1 MQKRT
6 EELFDEFHSNLNGLQ
21 PLDIEKNRKQY
32 GENVIREKKKTNF
45 FVKFL
50 KSFKDSLILIL
61 MLAAIISVILDPNAY
76 VDSIIILV
84 VVFFNSILG
93 VIQETKAEKSLEA
106 LKKMSSP
113 TSKVIRGG
121 NLQIIPSKDIVVGDI
136 LVVEAG
142 DHISADARLIEC
154 NNLAVD
160 EASLTGESIPVHKDT
175 KYVSAD
181 NLALGDQKN
190 KIFSST
196 YVTYGKG
203 KAIVTEVGMHT
214 EMGHIAGLLN
224 AQEDATTPLQHKLS
238 AVGKV
243 IGLMALV
250 ICAIVFILEMIEQI
264 KLGADLSKAW
274 VDCFK

>member
-1 MQKRT
+1 MQKCT

-106 LKKMSSP
+106 LKK
-113 TSKVIRGG
+113 
-121 NLQIIPSKDIVVGDI
+121 NVV
-136 LVVEAG
+136 
-142 DHISADARLIEC
+142 S
-154 NNLAVD
+154 
-160 EASLTGESIPVHKDT
+160 
-175 KYVSAD
+175 
-181 NLALGDQKN
+181 N
-190 KIFSST
+190 K
-196 YVTYGKG
+196 
-203 KAIVTEVGMHT
+203 
-214 EMGHIAGLLN
+214 
-224 AQEDATTPLQHKLS
+224 
-238 AVGKV
+238 
-243 IGLMALV
+243 
-250 ICAIVFILEMIEQI
+250 
-264 KLGADLSKAW
+264 
-274 VDCFK
+274 